1 MIIGVSGRINSG
13 KDTVGSIVKY
23 WLNWAGKGKAGSYSS
38 YMLMDHWYNPMDW
51 QIKKFADKLK
61 YMTALLTGAT
71 LEQLED
77 REFKN
82 SYLPPCWDIEKQMTE
97 CDGNDGVDGYAVM
110 PMTYR
115 EFMQKLGTEAIR
127 NGLHS
132 DTWVNALMADY
143 DSSSNWIITDL
154 RFPNEYESIKRKGG
168 ICIRVHRSTD
178 IVKEE
183 SNEVLTVSFKKDGVP
198 TVSFKE
204 VSQPFAHSSETA
216 LDSYK
221 FDYYL
226 NNTGSIE
233 DLVIDVKEMLVHFK
247 LLD

>member
-13 KDTVGSIVKY
+13 KDTVGSIIKY

-51 QIKKFADKLK
+51 QVKKFADKLK

-127 NGLHS
+127 KGLHT

-154 RFPNEYESIKRKGG
+154 RFPNEYKAIKDKGG
-168 ICIRVHRSTD
+168 ITIRVTRPRAVYDSLH
-178 IVKEE
+178 E
-183 SNEVLTVSFKKDGVP
+183 
-198 TVSFKE
+198 
-204 VSQPFAHSSETA
+204 SETA
-216 LDSYK
+216 LDSQK

-233 DLVIDVKEMLVHFK
+233 DLVIDVRDLLITIK
-247 LLD
+247 LLEH